1 MGLSLIPTCSQLLPP
16 PPPPARIFP
25 RVNIVKEEE
34 GELHDIFTEVAMFYE
49 GYQKLKKIGILFTIK
64 FPDL

>member
-1 MGLSLIPTCSQLLPP
+1 MGLSLIPTCSQLL
-16 PPPPARIFP
+16 PPPARIFP

>member
-1 MGLSLIPTCSQLLPP
+1 MLTTPSP

>member
-1 MGLSLIPTCSQLLPP
+1 MGLSLIPTCSQLLP